1 MLKKNSSEFEDNEFE
16 DEFEDDLEDTEK
28 DD

>member
-1 MLKKNSSEFEDNEFE
+1 MLQKNSSEFEDNEFE
-16 DEFEDDLEDTEK
+16 DEFEDDLEDTDK

>member
-1 MLKKNSSEFEDNEFE
+1 MLEKNSSEFEDNEFE

>member
-1 MLKKNSSEFEDNEFE
+1 MLQKNSSEFEDNEFE

>member
-1 MLKKNSSEFEDNEFE
+1 MLQKNSSEFEDNEFE
-16 DEFEDDLEDTEK
+16 DEFEDDLEDTKK

>member
-16 DEFEDDLEDTEK
+16 DEFEDELEDTEK

>member
-1 MLKKNSSEFEDNEFE
+1 MSSGSSEYEDNEFE
-16 DEFEDDLEDTEK
+16 DEFEDDSKEISEA

>member
-1 MLKKNSSEFEDNEFE
+1 MLQKNSSEFEDNEFE
-16 DEFEDDLEDTEK
+16 DEFEDDLEDTEE